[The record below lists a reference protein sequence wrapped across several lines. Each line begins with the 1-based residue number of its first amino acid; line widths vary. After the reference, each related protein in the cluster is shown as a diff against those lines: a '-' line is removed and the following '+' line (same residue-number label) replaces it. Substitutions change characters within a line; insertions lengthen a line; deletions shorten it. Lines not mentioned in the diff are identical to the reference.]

1 MSSGIHHWAK
11 TPKSLPELLMV
22 KQPTLSTA
30 RLLLRPFTEEDVPN
44 LQCLAGVWEI
54 ADTTLSVPHPY
65 TLNDAQQWLKTTSQ
79 AYAHGSA
86 VHFAIAA
93 KPNQQLL
100 GAISLNDINREHLQ
114 TELGFWIGREFW
126 GQGFASEAGQRL
138 ISYGF
143 KQLDLNR
150 IYADHMVRNPASGKV
165 LQKIGMQSEGL
176 LRQRVRKWG
185 VFEDVILMAILRQDW
200 LAARNIDTNGPSES

>member
-1 MSSGIHHWAK
+1 
-11 TPKSLPELLMV
+11 MV
-22 KQPTLSTA
+22 KQPTLSTD
-30 RLLLRPFTEEDVPN
+30 RLLLRPFTGKDVPN
-44 LQCLAGVWEI
+44 LQRLAGAWEI

-65 TLNDAQQWLKTTSQ
+65 TLDDAQQWLKTASQ

-86 VHFAIAA
+86 VHFAISA

-100 GAISLNDINREHLQ
+100 GTVSLNDIDREHLQ

-150 IYADHMVRNPASGKV
+150 IYAHHMVRNPASGKV

-185 VFEDVILMAILRQDW
+185 VFEDVILVAILHQDW
-200 LAARNIDTNGPSES
+200 LASRGSATKEERSS